1 MAGRVAGQ
9 GCRGGHR
16 REIQQ
21 DRSARLA
28 AGIAFWAFFAV
39 FPLLLVLVS
48 LLGFFLPDSTRSEVM
63 HNVAALFPLIDPD
76 NAGWAHG
83 SVWSIVAGTAT
94 ALWSGTQLMRSAEFA
109 FNSAWEIPA
118 VERPGIAE
126 QMKRA
131 LLALSTSG
139 SGLS

>member
-1 MAGRVAGQ
+1 MATVVKFK
-9 GCRGGHR
+9 
-16 REIQQ
+16 Q

-48 LLGFFLPDSTRSEVM
+48 LLGLFLPDSTRSQVM

-76 NAGWAHG
+76 NAGGLTG

-109 FNSAWEIPA
+109 FNSAWGIPA
-118 VERPGIAE
+118 AGRPGIAE
-126 QMKRA
+126 QMKRP
-131 LLALSTSG
+131 SWPCPQSG